1 MKVIVKHDKCSLGGM
16 VEEKGRLEWFYDK
29 LRELV
34 TKEILLQKGQKKW
47 HGSYQGSLGRRKIF
61 GGRNNNGMLVILMG
75 VISRE
80 LKMDEVGKRTQI
92 AGVIPLSGQDEGI
105 IFR

>member
-16 VEEKGRLEWFYDK
+16 VEEKGRLEWLYDK

-47 HGSYQGSLGRRKIF
+47 HGS
-61 GGRNNNGMLVILMG
+61 
-75 VISRE
+75 
-80 LKMDEVGKRTQI
+80 
-92 AGVIPLSGQDEGI
+92 
-105 IFR
+105 